1 MMFVLKKDE
10 QTCPI
15 ISHITE
21 NPHIIFLSFHTI
33 IINLNKNDFPF
44 LYMPKKSTVY
54 IVCR

>member
-1 MMFVLKKDE
+1 MMFVLKDE

-21 NPHIIFLSFHTI
+21 NPPIIFLSFHTI
-33 IINLNKNDFPF
+33 IINLNKKDFLL